1 VILNRRREASLRRPQ
16 ERGVEGGREG
26 QYLPRH
32 RLAAGVAAALL
43 ACLVAGCGGGGG
55 KRSIVLYNG
64 QHTQL
69 TAALISAFEKQSGI
83 SVRVRTGDSLVLAD
97 QILEEG
103 HGSPADVFLSENSPE
118 LMTLQ
123 ERGFLAKLPSS
134 ILDQVSAGDDSP
146 SGNWVGVALRVSALV
161 CDPALLSG
169 SELPKSILDLAQP
182 QWKGKIAIAPI
193 DSDFPPLV
201 GAVIETYGINAATS
215 WLEGLKHNAATYQD
229 DESVV
234 AAVNRGDVACGVINQ
249 YYWYR
254 LRLELGQGAMHST
267 LYYFPAGNVGSVT
280 NISGAA
286 VLASSKQQQA
296 ADRFLRFIVSPQ
308 GQEIIAQSDDFEY
321 PARPGIKPNV
331 ALPPL
336 AKIAHDTLSP
346 VELGDDA
353 QAARLLQQVGLY

>member
-1 VILNRRREASLRRPQ
+1 MSLNRTRTTASRRRQDHRVKGYRVGWRIPLR
-16 ERGVEGGREG
+16 
-26 QYLPRH
+26 
-32 RLAAGVAAALL
+32 RLAAPLGATLL

-55 KRSIVLYNG
+55 KQSIVLYNG

-69 TAALISAFEKQSGI
+69 TEALIAAFEKQSGI

-103 HGSPADVFLSENSPE
+103 HDSPADVYLSENSPE

-123 ERGFLAKLPSS
+123 QRGFLSKLPGP
-134 ILDQVSAGDDSP
+134 ILDQISSRDNSPTGD
-146 SGNWVGVALRVSALV
+146 WVGVALRVSALA
-161 CDPALLSG
+161 CDPSLISR
-169 SELPKSILDLAQP
+169 SELPSSILDLAQP
-182 QWKGKIAIAPI
+182 QWKGKIAIAAI

-201 GAVIETYGINAATS
+201 GAVIETYGIHAATT
-215 WLEGLKHNAATYQD
+215 WLQGLKRNAATYQD

-254 LRLELGQGAMHST
+254 LRLEVGQGAMHST
-267 LYYFPAGNVGSVT
+267 LYYFPGGNVGSVT

-286 VLASSKQQQA
+286 VLASSKRKSD
-296 ADRFLRFIVSPQ
+296 ADRFLRFIVSAQ
-308 GQEIIAQSDDFEY
+308 GQEIIAHSDDFEY
-321 PARPGIKPNV
+321 PARPGIKPNA

-336 AKIAHDTLSP
+336 ASIAHATLSP
-346 VELGDDA
+346 IELGNDA
-353 QAARLLQQVGLY
+353 QAAKLLQQVGLY